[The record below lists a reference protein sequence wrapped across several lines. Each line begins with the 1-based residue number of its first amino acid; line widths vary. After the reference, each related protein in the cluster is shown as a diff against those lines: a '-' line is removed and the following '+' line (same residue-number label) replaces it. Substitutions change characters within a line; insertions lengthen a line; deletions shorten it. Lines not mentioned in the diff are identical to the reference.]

1 VALSGNA
8 DILGIFGKLGKLL
21 GIEIGVNLAVVAS
34 AILFKFE
41 AIISFCAANDSHYLL
56 YFEQHSFHL

>member
-21 GIEIGVNLAVVAS
+21 GIVVELVL
-34 AILFKFE
+34 I
-41 AIISFCAANDSHYLL
+41 
-56 YFEQHSFHL
+56 